1 MKIRDFN
8 VEDYYYP
15 NRRFQL
21 LFYQISHGEMIIRSQ
36 KNNSY
41 IHTIDIYFGD
51 VAYME
56 IPSELNGI
64 RFRRANADDVSYINS
79 KIEKHITRDKIVV
92 IVSEDEGV
100 WDDSSCFYQIEQ
112 EWKYAV
118 LSCCFVVLANCFC
131 FEFVRFLEKD
141 NRDWEIR
148 FFNYLCDTIGVF
160 FVVCCEGS
168 VLVYCE
174 KRGRKGETDN
184 WLW

>member
-64 RFRRANADDVSYINS
+64 RFRRANADD
-79 KIEKHITRDKIVV
+79 EKHITQDKIVV
-92 IVSEDEGV
+92 IVSEDKEYYIVASVISINENDLSFVDLPIHCFLHGV
-100 WDDSSCFYQIEQ
+100 
-112 EWKYAV
+112 
-118 LSCCFVVLANCFC
+118 
-131 FEFVRFLEKD
+131 
-141 NRDWEIR
+141 
-148 FFNYLCDTIGVF
+148 
-160 FVVCCEGS
+160 
-168 VLVYCE
+168 
-174 KRGRKGETDN
+174 
-184 WLW
+184 